1 MKQASLANIT
11 YEHALGLI
19 QLRKEALD
27 TGAAPALSPA
37 TLAAS
42 LPMRDAG
49 DAMLRRLAEKRAT
62 FMDAIK
68 GAWKDPAVK
77 STVIGGGLGAL
88 GGLGKTMV
96 DDEDDN
102 YVQNMLMGGAGGA
115 ALGGAAGLAFNP
127 ESLDKATDSV
137 TKLIQTTPKS
147 KAELALEGAQD
158 IRTSGSS
165 AQDRL
170 DLEAAAS
177 TNTHNYVAGGKI
189 LGAPAATYAA
199 GELAGRAWFH
209 NLDPAVAFSS
219 SPNTANFNEF
229 AKVTGIQK
237 MPKLTAAQSR
247 AASTGLTNAGV
258 KPTIVNTAT
267 KVPGAAK
274 LYAPNVQKAYHA
286 LNGGMQQND
295 LRRVL
300 EAHGIKPGWSFNQM
314 SGEMQGKLEKLMSAE
329 ALKAKKPFGKFR
341 PPGFWEPLLKNRSK
355 GAPATGALPRVGRA
369 ISNARYAPKGKA
381 ALLAAA
387 LALAATF
394 ALPAGVKQ
402 YSNASEAKAH
412 AGRVRSALQLL
423 DNPAPQGTP

>member
-27 TGAAPALSPA
+27 TGSAPALSPA

-49 DAMLRRLAEKRAT
+49 DAMLRRLSEKRAAG

-96 DDEDDN
+96 DEEDDN

-127 ESLDKATDSV
+127 GSLDKATDFV
-137 TKLIQTTPKS
+137 GKQLETTPKTPN
-147 KAELALEGAQD
+147 ELALEEAQD
-158 IRTSGSS
+158 IQASGSP

-170 DLEAAAS
+170 DLEDAANS
-177 TNTHNYVAGGKI
+177 NTHHYIAGAQA
-189 LGAPAATYAA
+189 LGAPLAVSA
-199 GELAGRAWFH
+199 GGRFLGSEKLPFK

-219 SPNTANFNEF
+219 SPGTANFNEF
-229 AKVTGIQK
+229 AKVEGIK
-237 MPKLTAAQSR
+237 NMPKLTAAQSR
-247 AASTGLTNAGV
+247 AANIGLQNAGV
-258 KPTIVNTAT
+258 AT
-267 KVPGAAK
+267 LGKAK
-274 LYAPNVQKAYHA
+274 SYAPNVRKAYHA
-286 LNGGMQQND
+286 LNGGMTQND

-300 EAHGIKPGWSFNQM
+300 EAHGIKPSWLQNNLSAEQL
-314 SGEMQGKLEKLMSAE
+314 GKLKKLMSVDASKVKNPTG
-329 ALKAKKPFGKFR
+329 AFKPS
-341 PPGFWEPLLKNRSK
+341 GFWSNVFKNRSS
-355 GAPATGALPRVGRA
+355 GALPPGVAPRVGRA
-369 ISNARYAPKGKA
+369 FSNARYMPKGKA
-381 ALLAAA
+381 AMMAIAMAFAAKLAV
-387 LALAATF
+387 
-394 ALPAGVKQ
+394 PAGVKQ
-402 YSNASEAKAH
+402 WSDADSVKTQK
-412 AGRVRSALQLL
+412 RQVRTALQLL
-423 DNPAPQGTP
+423 DNPPQGNP